1 MVVLPCVVCFAE
13 DHIALGEA
21 GGTDISQHGST
32 TGALEA
38 PVVPIAIERMQQEPL
53 HYLSPATSALL
64 HTGPVVIVVVIVG
77 LLHVRP
83 VVVVAVV
90 DGVVWMLVRVWMRVV
105 VVMRMGV
112 RVAPAVGAGRVWGA
126 QLRVGMV
133 VGVHGS

>member
-13 DHIALGEA
+13 DHVALCEA
-21 GGTDISQHGST
+21 GGTDISQHGPT

-38 PVVPIAIERMQQEPL
+38 AVVPITVQRMQQEPL
-53 HYLSPATSALL
+53 YDLAPATGALL
-64 HTGPVVIVVVIVG
+64 HAGPVVVIVVVVG

-83 VVVVAVV
+83 VVVVTVV
-90 DGVVWMLVRVWMRVV
+90 DGVVRVLVRVRVV
-105 VVMRMGV
+105 MVVRVRV
-112 RVAPAVGAGRVWGA
+112 RVAPAVGAGRVRGA

>member
-1 MVVLPCVVCFAE
+1 MVDLPCVVCFAE
-13 DHIALGEA
+13 DHVALGEA

-38 PVVPIAIERMQQEPL
+38 AVVPIAVQRVQQEPL
-53 HYLSPATSALL
+53 HYLPPAAGALL
-64 HTGPVVIVVVIVG
+64 HAGPVVIVVVVVG

-90 DGVVWMLVRVWMRVV
+90 HGVVRVLVRVRVV
-105 VVMRMGV
+105 VVVRVRVGV
-112 RVAPAVGAGRVWGA
+112 RVAPAVGAGRVRGA
-126 QLRVGMV
+126 QLRVGVV